1 MTISDHASL
10 LVDAGEYS
18 GRNDVA
24 HLFPRFLGLAELKL
38 NRVLRVSEMEHK
50 AIIAV
55 VDGEAPL
62 PADFI
67 EARQVLSAS
76 GLPIRAVALQQ
87 LAINAQGG
95 DGAGPPHGYAIVG
108 NRITVRPAGDHGLTM
123 TYYRKIPPLSPANP
137 TNWLLEKAA
146 DVYLYALV
154 EEIAVWERDAGKAGA
169 AKELKL
175 MALSGLKIGDERAR
189 WGDAQ
194 MTVGGATP

>member
-1 MTISDHASL
+1 MTISDYASL
-10 LVDAGEYS
+10 IVDAGEYS

-24 HLFPRFLGLAELKL
+24 HLFSRFLGLAELKL
-38 NRVLRVSEMEHK
+38 NRALRVSDMEHK
-50 AIIAV
+50 APIAV
-55 VDGEAPL
+55 IDGEAPL
-62 PADFI
+62 PADFL
-67 EARQVLSAS
+67 ETRQVLSAS

-87 LAINAQGG
+87 LAANAQGG
-95 DGAGPPHGYAIVG
+95 AGPPVGYAIVG
-108 NRITVRPAGDHGLTM
+108 NRIKVLPGGNHGLTM
-123 TYYRKIPPLSPANP
+123 TYYRKVPPLSPANP

-169 AKELKL
+169 AQELKL